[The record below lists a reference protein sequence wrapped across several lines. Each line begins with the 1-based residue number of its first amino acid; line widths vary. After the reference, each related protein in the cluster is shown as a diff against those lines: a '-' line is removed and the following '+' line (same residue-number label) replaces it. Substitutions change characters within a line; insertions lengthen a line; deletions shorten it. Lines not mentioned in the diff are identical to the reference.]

1 MRLGKVISLGARL
14 LGFGTGVSN
23 CMSGLIAWT
32 DGYVGK
38 GKKNLCPKKLGI
50 GGFPC
55 AEIKIIVSKAF
66 QMEQ

>member
-38 GKKNLCPKKLGI
+38 GKKHLCPKKTWYWW
-50 GGFPC
+50 FPVC
-55 AEIKIIVSKAF
+55 RDQNNSL
-66 QMEQ
+66 